1 MSVTMLPVLFV
12 LSIVGVMAPSMVW
25 HDERGSDS
33 PQRWDS
39 PGPVADCDAQD
50 KAAVPADADQRE
62 TRSVLRSRCRIG
74 ERPAAQAAPPT
85 QAAPSAPPERGI
97 LQSPPL
103 PVAPALQPALTSPAL
118 IWPSTRYQSRRAG
131 SALPAEVG
139 ISRSSSPSSSSE
151 RQQQAATRSGR
162 PQLTLSCQ
170 SPVAV
175 DLGAQVRYRLVV
187 QNTGDGVAQQVVVE
201 PQILAGG
208 SRRSPAKCFPVGD
221 LPPGAAREITLRDL
235 ARCAESLHVRFF
247 ATDVGGCEATAEA
260 RVRVRQPAI
269 QVALDGPGQIDLGEQ
284 ASFEI
289 HAKNA
294 GSGAAEVVSVRCSVG
309 DGLRLTVVD
318 QQVQFAA
325 RQGQMTWAI
334 GRLAAG
340 ETKVLR
346 FKARPETAGEHLIRV
361 SIEGEANAT
370 ENRPP
375 RAEAEKM
382 VMVRDRTAD
391 QRTASL

>member
-74 ERPAAQAAPPT
+74 ERPAAQAAPTT
-85 QAAPSAPPERGI
+85 QAAPSAPPEWGI

-103 PVAPALQPALTSPAL
+103 PVAPALQPALPSPAP
-118 IWPSTRYQSRRAG
+118 IWPSTRYQRR
-131 SALPAEVG
+131 SAPASPAEAG
-139 ISRSSSPSSSSE
+139 ISRSSSSSE
-151 RQQQAATRSGR
+151 RQQQAAIRSGR

-221 LPPGAAREITLRDL
+221 LPPGGVREVTLRDL

-247 ATDVGGCEATAEA
+247 ATDVGGWEATAEA
-260 RVRVRQPAI
+260 RVQVRRPAI

-370 ENRPP
+370 ENPSP

-382 VMVRDRTAD
+382 VTVRDRTAD